1 MSLYRHTGGL
11 YIREGLERLGQGVRL
26 GCGCGCREKQ
36 DGWRGGRVGNG
47 DGSVGIVVMEVPVR
61 NIQNAVKLNTCMSLL
76 VYFISRIYIIF
87 VNRWDLL
94 LDIESCC
101 VWTAK

>member
-1 MSLYRHTGGL
+1 M
-11 YIREGLERLGQGVRL
+11 
-26 GCGCGCREKQ
+26 
-36 DGWRGGRVGNG
+36 GNG
-47 DGSVGIVVMEVPVR
+47 DGSVGIVVMEVTVR
-61 NIQNAVKLNTCMSLL
+61 NIQNTVKLNTCMTLL

-87 VNRWDLL
+87 VNRWDLR